1 VTGLHEAIES
11 RLRAV
16 LPVVEMDLWDES
28 DAHKGH
34 AGARGGGGHFHLRV
48 VSPVFEGKARLARHR
63 LVYDALQEWIPARIH
78 ALSIDARSPSES
90 E

>member
-1 VTGLHEAIES
+1 
-11 RLRAV
+11 
-16 LPVVEMDLWDES
+16 
-28 DAHKGH
+28 
-34 AGARGGGGHFHLRV
+34 
-48 VSPVFEGKARLARHR
+48 VFEGKARLARHR